1 MERSSTLREIFK
13 FSIAHLYFFSSF
25 AFHLGSVVTLSQALS
40 RSGNLVS
47 AGNGGWKPAFRGRG
61 GTATVKNNKIR
72 MKRISCSI
80 PQTLLFREI
89 SLCSS
94 SRREIKKKRKK
105 FHPTPQNDTLDI
117 LDILFSTIDRDS
129 RSWTFLSLCLSSSKK
144 ENLPSKAK
152 KFGRWKKVKQ
162 QFPTPSVRNHRLFS
176 FRTSP
181 RLYSGVGEG
190 EEKKQTFT
198 ERELEFRV
206 KIWYSRGST
215 SRSPLG
221 QSFATSRQE
230 YENHLPPAFCRAV
243 RFFEASFFIPVGF
256 TRDIKKEKKREKETS
271 RLPSRDAFPF
281 FHRERKTVNRCY
293 EASRDR
299 SRDRTSFPNFV
310 EESQLPSPPSSCG
323 YFLSSRLEF
332 ATDINYLYFL
342 STFSRVISNLYL
354 YCVKLLEFIDSEI
367 FLFFFKE
374 ISLRFQQPS
383 LEISLSIEALVTL
396 AWLRPKMRNKL
407 MSEVIKR
414 RVLPILAIPNE

>member
-1 MERSSTLREIFK
+1 MEESKTAISHTECPESSTFQLSNIPE
-13 FSIAHLYFFSSF
+13 
-25 AFHLGSVVTLSQALS
+25 TLF
-40 RSGNLVS
+40 
-47 AGNGGWKPAFRGRG
+47 GGG
-61 GTATVKNNKIR
+61 G
-72 MKRISCSI
+72 
-80 PQTLLFREI
+80 
-89 SLCSS
+89 
-94 SRREIKKKRKK
+94 
-105 FHPTPQNDTLDI
+105 
-117 LDILFSTIDRDS
+117 
-129 RSWTFLSLCLSSSKK
+129 
-144 ENLPSKAK
+144 
-152 KFGRWKKVKQ
+152 G
-162 QFPTPSVRNHRLFS
+162 
-176 FRTSP
+176 
-181 RLYSGVGEG
+181 
-190 EEKKQTFT
+190 KQTFT

-243 RFFEASFFIPVGF
+243 RFFEASFFIPRF
-256 TRDIKKEKKREKETS
+256 YEAYKKRKKREKETS

-323 YFLSSRLEF
+323 YFPSSRLEF

-367 FLFFFKE
+367 FLFFF
-374 ISLRFQQPS
+374 
-383 LEISLSIEALVTL
+383 
-396 AWLRPKMRNKL
+396 
-407 MSEVIKR
+407 
-414 RVLPILAIPNE
+414 